1 MKELSVV
8 GKGVHR
14 VDDFE
19 KVTGKA
25 MYCEDFKTPGMCYG
39 ELLRSPHPHAK
50 ILHIDT
56 SKAEKTYG
64 VRAVVTGKDAPET
77 GMILKDQYVI
87 ARDVVRYVGEPV
99 AGVVADT
106 EEIAEKAL
114 ELIRVDYGPLPAI
127 FDPEEAMKVNPS
139 VVIHPDLPK
148 YTKMVGKFHHRLI
161 PERPNVF
168 QFWRGY
174 QGDVE
179 KGFKEADFI
188 IEDKFVT
195 PRVQHSCLER
205 YNIDAWLEPDGGITI
220 RTKKQGI
227 HPLRAQ
233 IASVYNLPVSK
244 IRVLT
249 SYIGGA
255 FGETLTPWPE
265 LVAILLLLKSQRPI
279 RLSFTRE
286 ECFMNISHKPGE
298 VIYIKDGVKKD
309 GTILAREITTILDAG
324 AYSDFAVILV
334 RSGVRSAIGQYRLP
348 NFRMYSYGV
357 YTNLPKIGSLRGVTC
372 PELVW
377 AVEQQMDII
386 AEKLGIDPIEIR
398 KKNFLKEG
406 EKNCLG
412 QTTHSIG
419 AEECLNK
426 VAEWIEWGKKGKLSE
441 GPWKVGKGL
450 AVGNQFTVAD
460 TPSFAYVKVYRD
472 GIIEVLHSLDE
483 LGQGINTVAAQI
495 VAEEFGVSIKDVKV
509 VRGDT
514 AVTPYDVWSASSRST
529 FYLGNAIYRACQD
542 AKRQLF
548 ELAAQK
554 LEMRDEAF
562 EIKDGTI
569 WSKNTPDKS
578 ATISDLFVSAVGY
591 MPMVTE
597 ILGKGQFDFY
607 SQLEDAETGQ
617 SDRWV
622 AYYSYG
628 AHGVEV
634 AVNVETGEI
643 KIIRIAGCFDILPIN
658 PKMCEQQIEGGIGWG
673 ISHALYEEV
682 ITDNGKI
689 LNPNF
694 TDYKVTS
701 INSVP
706 TVGNIKALI
715 APTPHQEGPYG
726 AKGMGEMVSVPVL
739 ASLGN
744 AFYNATGIRIKDLP
758 LTPERVLKAIQ
769 GARNS
774 SN

>member
-39 ELLRSPHPHAK
+39 KLLRSPHPHAK

-56 SKAEKTYG
+56 SEAERTYG
-64 VRAVVTGKDAPET
+64 IRAVVTGEDAPET

-114 ELIRVDYGPLPAI
+114 ELIGVDYEPLPAI

-148 YTKMVGKFHHRLI
+148 YTKMVGKFHHRFI

-195 PRVQHSCLER
+195 PRVQHSSLER

-298 VIYIKDGVKKD
+298 VIYIKDGVRKD

-348 NFRMYSYGV
+348 NFRMHSYGV

-377 AVEQQMDII
+377 AVEQQMDVI

-460 TPSFAYVKVYRD
+460 TPSFACVKVYRD

-495 VAEEFGVSIKDVKV
+495 VAEEFD
-509 VRGDT
+509 
-514 AVTPYDVWSASSRST
+514 
-529 FYLGNAIYRACQD
+529 
-542 AKRQLF
+542 
-548 ELAAQK
+548 
-554 LEMRDEAF
+554 
-562 EIKDGTI
+562 
-569 WSKNTPDKS
+569 
-578 ATISDLFVSAVGY
+578 
-591 MPMVTE
+591 
-597 ILGKGQFDFY
+597 
-607 SQLEDAETGQ
+607 
-617 SDRWV
+617 
-622 AYYSYG
+622 
-628 AHGVEV
+628 
-634 AVNVETGEI
+634 
-643 KIIRIAGCFDILPIN
+643 
-658 PKMCEQQIEGGIGWG
+658 
-673 ISHALYEEV
+673 
-682 ITDNGKI
+682 
-689 LNPNF
+689 
-694 TDYKVTS
+694 
-701 INSVP
+701 
-706 TVGNIKALI
+706 
-715 APTPHQEGPYG
+715 
-726 AKGMGEMVSVPVL
+726 
-739 ASLGN
+739 
-744 AFYNATGIRIKDLP
+744 
-758 LTPERVLKAIQ
+758 
-769 GARNS
+769 
-774 SN
+774 